1 MIERRPKPSSV
12 GGWVLYDVANTVF
25 WTGVVG
31 LTFPLWLTKD
41 LNGDD
46 ATLGYTLSATMAA
59 VIVLAP
65 IVGAISDQA
74 GRRVPFLMVT
84 TFVCIVATL
93 LLGEGS
99 LLVSLALFAVALCSM
114 EQGVVLYNSLLSEV
128 STPENRGRIAGLGIG
143 IGYIGAFIA
152 VGVALLFTDPKGYV
166 FVFRVVAILFLVFS
180 LPIFFLLRERPRP
193 SSRSSAIAKVRQAF
207 QQLNYDLRNLD
218 RFPGLRTY
226 LLVRFFWS
234 IGVST
239 VTVFAV
245 VYASQTIGLSDREI
259 ELILLAGISVSIP
272 SAILWGRLVDRVG
285 PQRVMSATLLVWI
298 GLLLFAAGIPW
309 LSWTSHLWWL
319 VGCIT
324 GIAMAGVF
332 TADRP
337 FMLSFTPRQYLG
349 EFFGLHSTVSKSG
362 RVLGPFM
369 WGFISSTLDL
379 GQPAAILSLTGCL
392 MISYGLLNGLKI
404 PIKAPSADL
413 AD

>member
-1 MIERRPKPSSV
+1 M
-12 GGWVLYDVANTVF
+12 LYDVGNTVF
-25 WTGVVG
+25 WTGLVG

-46 ATLGYTLSATMAA
+46 ATLGYTLSATMVA

-65 IVGAISDQA
+65 IIGAIADQA
-74 GRRVPFLMVT
+74 GRRLPFLMAT
-84 TFVCIVATL
+84 TFVGVGVTL
-93 LLGEGS
+93 LLGLGG
-99 LLVSLALFAVALCSM
+99 LLVSLALFALALCAM

-128 STPENRGRIAGLGIG
+128 STSANRGRIAGLGIG
-143 IGYIGAFIA
+143 IGYIGAFVA
-152 VGVALLFTDPKGYV
+152 VAVALLFADPKGYV
-166 FVFRVVAILFLVFS
+166 FVFRVVAILFLAFS
-180 LPIFFLLRERPRP
+180 LPIFFFLRERPRP
-193 SSRSSAIAKVRQAF
+193 SSGLTVIARVRHAF
-207 QQLNYDLRNLD
+207 RQLSHDLSRLE
-218 RFPGLRTY
+218 RFPGLRTF

-272 SAILWGRLVDRVG
+272 SALLWGRMVDRVG
-285 PQRVMSATLLVWI
+285 PQRVMSITLLVWV

-309 LSWTSHLWWL
+309 LSLTTHLWWL

-337 FMLSFTPRQYLG
+337 FMLMFTPREYLG
-349 EFFGLHSTVSKSG
+349 EFFGLHAVVSKSG
-362 RVLGPFM
+362 RVIGPFM
-369 WGFISSTLDL
+369 WGLISSTLDL
-379 GQPAAILSLTGCL
+379 GQPAAILSLAVCVAV
-392 MISYGLLNGLKI
+392 SYGLLNSLKF
-404 PIKAPSADL
+404 PVKAPSADL